1 MRIHYLQHVPF
12 EGIGAIAEWAA
23 QRGHTVTGTALF
35 DEAGAERGAPEFP
48 GPDDFDLLVVMGGP
62 MSVHDDRDHPW
73 LPAERAFIGNVIAG
87 GGRVLGICLGAQLIA
102 AALGAG
108 VTRARHKEIGWYP
121 VDMTTDGRKLPVFTG
136 FPEWFTALHWHG
148 DTFALPG
155 ESVWVASS
163 TACPHQA
170 FALDKGR
177 VVGLQFHLEETPE
190 SLALLV
196 EHAGHE
202 LADAAAAGSGS
213 GASGGVPAPAQAAG
227 RWIATR
233 EQILSPAAPYAA
245 CRELLFGLLDRMLM
259 L

>member
-23 QRGHTVTGTALF
+23 QRGHTVTGTELF
-35 DEAGAERGAPEFP
+35 AEAGAKRSAPEFP
-48 GPDDFDLLVVMGGP
+48 DPADFDLLVVMGGP
-62 MSVHDDRDHPW
+62 MSVYEDAAYPW
-73 LPAERAFIGNVIAG
+73 LPAERDFIGAAIRG
-87 GGRVLGICLGAQLIA
+87 GSRVLGICLGAQLIA
-102 AALGAG
+102 ASLGAK
-108 VTRARHKEIGWYP
+108 VARARHKEIGWYP
-121 VDMTTDGRKLPVFTG
+121 VDMTSDGRKLPVFAG

-190 SLALLV
+190 SLAVLV
-196 EHAGHE
+196 ENAGHE
-202 LADAAAAGSGS
+202 LAGAPTPVEGAGPGPT
-213 GASGGVPAPAQAAG
+213 PAPAPSGG
-227 RWIATR
+227 RWVATR